1 MIFVRRG
8 WTARDAAT
16 RLILMNQNTGWS
28 RLAQGR
34 RAGLAVAAMAFSV
47 FLTGF
52 SLNPFSSSTP
62 VLMLLEHTQTG
73 KQIQTEIEVKD
84 GLVASPDKGKP
95 QAKWIIRAG
104 DALKAGSRPGDRT
117 VNFYQTAETQSTL
130 LFIVKVRYFQNSTGR
145 WVPQFLLDEEPM
157 VIRKN
162 GRWQPLTT
170 VQGTPGLIVQT
181 GTALPNAEGYFPSLE
196 FGITTGATSI
206 DAWLVQ

>member
-1 MIFVRRG
+1 M
-8 WTARDAAT
+8 
-16 RLILMNQNTGWS
+16 TG
-28 RLAQGR
+28 RVTHHGFAQGR
-34 RAGLAVAAMAFSV
+34 RSSAAAVVAAMLLMSFTSV
-47 FLTGF
+47 LHAA
-52 SLNPFSSSTP
+52 STP
-62 VLMLLEHTQTG
+62 VLMLLEHTEAG
-73 KQIQTEIEVKD
+73 KQIQTKIEVKN

-104 DALKAGSRPGDRT
+104 DALKSEVQPGDRS
-117 VNFYQTAETQSTL
+117 VGFYQGADNERTL
-130 LFIVKVRYFQNSTGR
+130 LFVIKVRYYRNPEGR
-145 WVPQFLLDEEPM
+145 WVPQFLLNEEPL

-170 VQGTPGLIVQT
+170 VQGVPSLIVQT

>member
-1 MIFVRRG
+1 
-8 WTARDAAT
+8 
-16 RLILMNQNTGWS
+16 MNQNTGWS

-34 RAGLAVAAMAFSV
+34 RAGLAVAAMALSV

-62 VLMLLEHTQTG
+62 VLMLLEHTEAG
-73 KQIQTEIEVKD
+73 KQIQTKIEVKD

-104 DALKAGSRPGDRT
+104 DALKAGSQPGDRT
-117 VNFYQTAETQSTL
+117 VNFYQSAETQSTL
-130 LFIVKVRYFQNSTGR
+130 LFIVKVRYFQNGTGQ
-145 WVPQFLLDEEPM
+145 WVPLFQLDEEPL
-157 VIRKN
+157 VIRIN

-170 VQGTPGLIVQT
+170 TQGVSSLIVQT

>member
-1 MIFVRRG
+1 MTGRVAHHGLVQGWRRS
-8 WTARDAAT
+8 AA
-16 RLILMNQNTGWS
+16 
-28 RLAQGR
+28 AV
-34 RAGLAVAAMAFSV
+34 VAAMLLMSFISV
-47 FLTGF
+47 LHAA
-52 SLNPFSSSTP
+52 STP
-62 VLMLLEHTQTG
+62 VLMLLEHTQAG
-73 KQIQTEIEVKD
+73 KQIQTKIEVKD
-84 GLVASPDKGKP
+84 GVVASPDNGKP

-117 VNFYQTAETQSTL
+117 VNFYQSAGTQSTL
-130 LFIVKVRYFQNSTGR
+130 LCIVKVRYYQNSEGR
-145 WVPQFLLDEEPM
+145 WVPQFQLNEEPL

-170 VQGTPGLIVQT
+170 VQGVPSLIVRT